1 MAKIGGRLKIL
12 RQRRQLSI
20 RLLSLRSGVSHS
32 TISLIERDRVSPSLD
47 TLSAILE
54 AMGSTLI
61 GFLSDEPQGAINP
74 FYRLADQPEI
84 GNENGISYRI
94 IGLNH
99 PNRRFQFL
107 KETYQMDAG
116 SGTGLRHE
124 AQEAGLVLSGHIEV
138 TGGEGVAVLGP
149 GDGYYFDSRE
159 GHSFR
164 NVGQTTA
171 EIVSA
176 ITPPSY

>member
-94 IGLNH
+94 IGWNH

-116 SGTGLRHE
+116 SGTRLRHE
-124 AQEAGLVLSGHIEV
+124 AQEAGVVLSGHIWV
-138 TGGEGVAVLGP
+138 AGGESGRYPGGVRHRPVPAGISKVPAV
-149 GDGYYFDSRE
+149 RA
-159 GHSFR
+159 R
-164 NVGQTTA
+164 VGGA
-171 EIVSA
+171 ARVRIGGR
-176 ITPPSY
+176 